1 MKEDRLKTFIELT
14 RQALEEDRFAQLD
27 LSYGRKRDAGNTRP
41 ETARRAEQRKKP

>member
-14 RQALEEDRFAQLD
+14 RQALEEERFGQLD